1 MVASPDPG
9 ALIGSSQQ
17 CVDLFAVEIVNRLPC
32 IAFARDGQDLLG
44 ECGMAGLVQRNETK
58 QGPYGGQTRVA
69 GSCVVAALAFELME
83 KRGKKRRIEVNDG
96 EVLRRL
102 AEDLLGVAD
111 EQAEG
116 IPITGDSVRAGLALL
131 DEMGVEKPAEEC
143 GEIGGSGHGLA
154 PCCTRS
160 R

>member
-1 MVASPDPG
+1 
-9 ALIGSSQQ
+9 
-17 CVDLFAVEIVNRLPC
+17 
-32 IAFARDGQDLLG
+32 
-44 ECGMAGLVQRNETK
+44 
-58 QGPYGGQTRVA
+58 
-69 GSCVVAALAFELME
+69 ME

-131 DEMGVEKPAEEC
+131 DEMGVEKPA
-143 GEIGGSGHGLA
+143 
-154 PCCTRS
+154 
-160 R
+160 